1 MKKGMLVL
9 IIAGLALAA
18 ACGGTPS
25 GKVLVDINGT
35 KITEGDLKFLGEI
48 NPRIQSQIDNPAGQ
62 KRILENLVEQ
72 ELLYDEAV
80 KEGINRDP
88 KVKAKV
94 DLYRRV
100 IIAQSLIEAET
111 DKAAKK
117 YYDEHQ
123 DEFKKLKLSHL
134 MVKFATPDEIKKAKK
149 GEKLLTEEQAL
160 KKAEEIKA
168 RLDKG
173 EAFAKVAEEASDDA
187 ATKSRGGDLGLV
199 SKDDKRLEGRGFAP
213 LIAKAMEMKVGEVGG
228 PIKTD
233 KGYHLITVTRG
244 LELEPFDE
252 AKQAI
257 LFKVRGDVR
266 NDLLAR
272 LKKDSKIVFPEE
284 EKAKEAKKKEGTAP
298 AKEGEA
304 APPAEGAPAA
314 PVIGELPKGEG
325 EAKAAAEDVKKAA
338 DEIKKAATEEVKK
351 AAEEVKKAA
360 KDMKAPSPKEAKAPK
375 PPAPPPVKKPA
386 N

>member
-9 IIAGLALAA
+9 IIAGLTLAA
-18 ACGGTPS
+18 ACGSTPS

-48 NPRIQSQIDNPAGQ
+48 NPRIQAQIENPAGQ
-62 KRILENLVEQ
+62 KRILDNLVEQ
-72 ELLYDEAV
+72 ELLYNEAV
-80 KEGINRDP
+80 KEGVNRDP

-111 DKAAKK
+111 DKSAKK

-123 DEFKKLKLSHL
+123 DEFKKLKLSHI
-134 MVKFATPDEIKKAKK
+134 MVKFATPEEIKKAKK
-149 GEKLLTEEQAL
+149 GEKLMTEQQAL
-160 KKAEEIKA
+160 AKAEEIKA

-173 EAFAKVAEEASDDA
+173 EEFAKVADETSDDT

-199 SKDDKRLEGRGFAP
+199 SKDDKRLEGRGFGP
-213 LIAKAMEMKVGEVGG
+213 LLAKASEMKVGEVGG

-233 KGYHLITVTRG
+233 KGYHLIVVTRG

-272 LKKDSKIVFPEE
+272 LKKDSKIAYPEE
-284 EKAKEAKKKEGTAP
+284 EKAKEAAAKKKEEGKAP
-298 AKEGEA
+298 AKEGETA
-304 APPAEGAPAA
+304 TPPAGAPA
-314 PVIGELPKGEG
+314 VGELKKAEG
-325 EAKAAAEDVKKAA
+325 EAKAAADDATKAA
-338 DEIKKAATEEVKK
+338 DALAKAAAEEAKKAGEEVKK
-351 AAEEVKKAA
+351 ATQE
-360 KDMKAPSPKEAKAPK
+360 MKAPPAKEAKAPK
-375 PPAPPPVKKPA
+375 APAPEKKKA